1 MTTPTS
7 YKLQAAPHRPA
18 FTLTEVLVATSVIA
32 IALSL
37 IYSIVQVGH
46 RTYLTGER
54 RAELAQNARVI
65 VDRVV
70 REFRQTPELITALP
84 DVPDD
89 PFFLPPDELFFR
101 NGHQL
106 DPITYIRYWHNPAD
120 HTVNRQVVA
129 YAFDNIDP
137 SAYVLFSAINN
148 STVPPTPPDEHI
160 INDEVIGEYVDSFT
174 PWGDRTVTLDLTLRR
189 VDTTLK
195 LRTSVLGRNL

>member
-1 MTTPTS
+1 MR
-7 YKLQAAPHRPA
+7 RPA

-32 IALSL
+32 IALTL

-84 DVPDD
+84 DVPND

-101 NGHQL
+101 NGHDL
-106 DPITYIRYWHNPAD
+106 EPTTYIRYWHNPAD
-120 HTVNRQVVA
+120 RTVNRQVVA
-129 YAFDNIDP
+129 YAFDDIDP
-137 SAYVLFSAINN
+137 NEYVLFSA
-148 STVPPTPPDEHI
+148 VDGEGDPPDEHI
-160 INDEVIGEYVDSFT
+160 LDDEIIGEYVDSFT
-174 PWGDRTVTLDLTLRR
+174 PWGDRTVTLDLSLSR
-189 VDTTLK
+189 VDTTLQ